1 MGFKIV
7 NEKLICFDIGAA
19 GVVPENWLKFS
30 DQLRVFAF
38 DARPGSI
45 RTPYKSN
52 TLDLRKI
59 ETAVGGKTVK
69 SRTLYVTKRPTGSS
83 FYKINPCWAERLSE
97 SAYYDLVET
106 KQLSVRTL
114 SDVIQK
120 DGIDLPDFIKLDI
133 QGAEFE
139 TLEALNPIHQQNLM
153 GLLIEVEFLPIYE
166 NQPLFTDVH
175 QLMSKMGF
183 ILYDMRTHRSFASY
197 NDEDFGWYKNFTA
210 YQRPSSKLSAL
221 LYSGDA
227 LYIRDF
233 HKRPPKSEMEV
244 RKLTLVLLMH
254 NYFDFAWIMVE
265 KAKREG
271 IIREDLEK
279 SLKQSILGLV
289 PKPNRSKRKGLISKL
304 ADKFW
309 HVIGLGQK
317 QPAGWA
323 REKWPS
329 Q

>member
-1 MGFKIV
+1 MKFKIV

-38 DARPGSI
+38 DARAGSI
-45 RTPYKSN
+45 KAPHKS
-52 TLDLRKI
+52 TSLELRKI

-69 SRTLYVTKRPTGSS
+69 SRTLYVTNRPTGSS
-83 FYKINPCWAERLSE
+83 FYKINPYWAERISE
-97 SAYYDLVET
+97 STYYDLVKT

-120 DGIDLPDFIKLDI
+120 DKIDLPDFMKLDI
-133 QGAEFE
+133 QGAEYE
-139 TLEALNPIHQQNLM
+139 TLQSLDIIHQKNLM

-166 NQPLFTDVH
+166 NQPLFNDVH
-175 QLMSKMGF
+175 QLMLKMGF
-183 ILYDMRTHRSFASY
+183 MLYDMRTHRSFASY
-197 NDEDFGWYKNFTA
+197 NDENFGWYKNFTA
-210 YQRPSSKLSAL
+210 YQRPGSKLSAL

-233 HKRPPKSEMEV
+233 YKRPPKSEKEV

-254 NYFDFAWIMVE
+254 NYFDLAWIMVE
-265 KAKREG
+265 KAKRGG
-271 IIREDLEK
+271 IICENLEEN
-279 SLKQSILGLV
+279 LKKSILRSV
-289 PKPNRSKRKGLISKL
+289 PKPNISKRKGLISKL

-317 QPAGWA
+317 QPTGWT

>member
-1 MGFKIV
+1 MGFKIL
-7 NEKLICFDIGAA
+7 NDRLICFDIGAA

-45 RTPYKSN
+45 NTPYKGSS
-52 TLDLRKI
+52 LDLRKI
-59 ETAVGGKTVK
+59 ETAVGGKTET

-83 FYKINPCWAERLSE
+83 FYKINPYWAKRLSE

-114 SDVIQK
+114 SDVIEK
-120 DGIDLPDFIKLDI
+120 DAINLPDFMKLDI

-139 TLEALNPIHQQNLM
+139 TLEALKPTHQRNLL

-166 NQPLFTDVH
+166 KQPLFADVN

-183 ILYDMRTHRSFASY
+183 MLYDMRTHRSFASY

-233 HKRPPKSEMEV
+233 HKRPPNSEIEV

-254 NYFDFAWIMVE
+254 NYFDLAWLMVE
-265 KAKREG
+265 KAKIDR
-271 IIREDLEK
+271 IISDELEK
-279 SLKQSILGLV
+279 NLKGAILSLV
-289 PKPNRSKRKGLISKL
+289 PKPYRSKRKGRFSKL
-304 ADKFW
+304 TDKFW
-309 HVIGLGQK
+309 HVMGLGQK